1 MYFIT
6 IKRMLEVCFS
16 AHPNIQYRAFLIYLK
31 TYFLKSTSKLT
42 KRRPSTHTASK
53 FRVFRDI
60 LKAAH
65 RHTDDVTISMRH

>member
-1 MYFIT
+1 MPKMKEMRHTVHEKFQNEKEYI
-6 IKRMLEVCFS
+6 MD
-16 AHPNIQYRAFLIYLK
+16 YLK